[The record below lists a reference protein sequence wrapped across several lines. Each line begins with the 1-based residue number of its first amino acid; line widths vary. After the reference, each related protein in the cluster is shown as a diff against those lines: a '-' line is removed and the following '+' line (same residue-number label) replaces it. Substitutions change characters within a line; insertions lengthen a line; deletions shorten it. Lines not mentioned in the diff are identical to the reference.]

1 MARNLLSDPADAQAG
16 LATFGIV
23 AGATAVG
30 FAVGVLATPV
40 ATQWMTP
47 QTWIVVSL
55 GVGVASQLVLLPTG
69 QLWSVCAAAG
79 LLGMGA
85 QAGKIAVDTI
95 VQRDTDDDF
104 RGRAFATYDVLYNA
118 AYVGAAALGAAVLP
132 DTGYSR
138 PTLAGL
144 AVVYVVAALA
154 VRTAFART
162 GAARGA

>member
-1 MARNLLSDPADAQAG
+1 
-16 LATFGIV
+16 
-23 AGATAVG
+23 
-30 FAVGVLATPV
+30 
-40 ATQWMTP
+40 
-47 QTWIVVSL
+47 
-55 GVGVASQLVLLPTG
+55 
-69 QLWSVCAAAG
+69 
-79 LLGMGA
+79 MGA